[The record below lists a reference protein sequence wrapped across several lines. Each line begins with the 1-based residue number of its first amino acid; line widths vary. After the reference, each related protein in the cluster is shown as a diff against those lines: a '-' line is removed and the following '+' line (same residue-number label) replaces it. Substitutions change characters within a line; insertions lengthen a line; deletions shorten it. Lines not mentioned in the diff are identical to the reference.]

1 MVDKMDGLAPFSAAR
16 SCRDINMEHPNTA
29 DGTYKLKT
37 RTYDCYWNVQTSIMS
52 ASNI

>member
-37 RTYDCYWNVQTSIMS
+37 RIRMIVIGMFRRL
-52 ASNI
+52 